1 MEIKN
6 PMEESKK
13 SSKRR
18 INMMWSRRSGGGANE
33 EELDEI
39 MDGDEGIINR
49 RLPLNSYNH

>member
-1 MEIKN
+1 
-6 PMEESKK
+6 
-13 SSKRR
+13 
-18 INMMWSRRSGGGANE
+18 MMWSRRSGGGANE